1 MTTKELD
8 YFLSVYTS
16 HSIKK
21 SAEQLFVSP
30 QALSKVIKK
39 IENELDTL
47 LFTRSNQGLNPTHS
61 ADKLAEH
68 AHVIINEFNNITS
81 DFNIA
86 ESNNS
91 TVLSVA
97 TTYGV
102 LDYIGYDFIRNFY
115 MQHHNIKLNLVELPE
130 KQIQE
135 LLAKNEIELA
145 FLPAP
150 IDYSQYDA
158 IFCFSWKHCLIINK
172 KNPLAQNKS
181 INYADLDGIPL
192 ALKGRSYSVFP
203 SNISRFLKHGINPN
217 ILLETTSDMLI
228 SQVADANA
236 GVGVSLSFIAKN
248 YQSPNTVIRE
258 FNDENCTK
266 EVYLVSKKGI
276 TKSKENICF
285 SNFVSEWLLTQ

>member
-47 LFTRSNQGLNPTHS
+47 LFTRNNQGLNPTHS

-172 KNPLAQNKS
+172 KILS
-181 INYADLDGIPL
+181 
-192 ALKGRSYSVFP
+192 LK
-203 SNISRFLKHGINPN
+203 IK
-217 ILLETTSDMLI
+217 
-228 SQVADANA
+228 A
-236 GVGVSLSFIAKN
+236 
-248 YQSPNTVIRE
+248 
-258 FNDENCTK
+258 
-266 EVYLVSKKGI
+266 
-276 TKSKENICF
+276 
-285 SNFVSEWLLTQ
+285 

>member
-47 LFTRSNQGLNPTHS
+47 LFTRNNQGLNPTHS

-86 ESNNS
+86 ESNNN

-203 SNISRFLKHGINPN
+203 SNISRFLRHDINPN